1 MQFYTNIRNYNQKG
15 TSFCLKLS
23 NISSA
28 AEMKQNQMTW
38 LDRIACLGQFYMK
51 SRPTSFAR
59 EIQESPKVSSIQE
72 GPTSRVRTLAHF
84 LRLRAPVESFS
95 TAQALR

>member
-51 SRPTSFAR
+51 SHSTSFAR
-59 EIQESPKVSSIQE
+59 EIQESPKVSSIL
-72 GPTSRVRTLAHF
+72 TSRVRTLAIF
-84 LRLRAPVESFS
+84 LRPRAPVESFS
-95 TAQALR
+95 TAQALL